1 MSSNSPFTPDELA
14 SFATVT
20 PPEGAAKKEPSNFLT
35 REEAQLLHQQA
46 RSDSAQETAFLRGQ
60 LTALQQS
67 QQSRTQE
74 LPDAF
79 KSGPSEV
86 PVKFNDKTEAV
97 INEADISGLIDRH
110 VQKGL
115 ETYHK
120 DNVAPFVPAVK
131 TIADEQNILQAA
143 QGVKNLAP
151 ELFTENVDP
160 KYLGQMAIDFYN
172 SRFNTG
178 TDTASKEAYV
188 IARLRDLSP
197 GGNTQTELPR
207 STGSGYIQQGI
218 VPAFNQTGRTQAGGT
233 TANPYGFAKG
243 AKVELPAKSINELG
257 GIDKYQE
264 YAAWQNGL
272 REYNQRNNMG
282 WQIVEK

>member
-1 MSSNSPFTPDELA
+1 MSSNSPFTPDEIA
-14 SFATVT
+14 AFATVRL
-20 PPEGAAKKEPSNFLT
+20 PAEAEKPEASNFLT

-46 RSDSAQETAFLRGQ
+46 RSDSAQEAAFLRGQ
-60 LTALQQS
+60 LASLQQG
-67 QQSRTQE
+67 QQTQQA

-86 PVKFNDKTEAV
+86 PVRFNDKTEA
-97 INEADISGLIDRH
+97 IIQEDDIKGLIDRH

-131 TIADEQNILQAA
+131 AVADEQNILQAA

-151 ELFTENVDP
+151 ELFTEGTDP

-172 SRFNTG
+172 SRFNPG
-178 TDTASKEAYV
+178 TDTASKEAYA

-207 STGSGYIQQGI
+207 STGSGFTQQGT
-218 VPAFNQTGRTQAGGT
+218 VPAFNQTGRTQAGGQV
-233 TANPYGFAKG
+233 ANPYGFAKG
-243 AKVELPAKSINELG
+243 ATVELVGKSINDLG

-272 REYNQRNNMG
+272 REYNQRNGMG
-282 WQIVEK
+282 WKIIEK